1 MTPWKGRVKGSLMI
15 LGAATAWGLMGTL
28 ARYLFTAGEV
38 GPLHLTAIRS
48 TLAALLFVV
57 GLLVWDQR
65 QLRLPLKDIPQ
76 VALVGIAGIAMAN
89 FTYYYTISLTNVST
103 AILLQYMAPILVA
116 AASVFFLGE
125 RLTWI
130 LLVALTLAVGGCFL
144 MVKGYDPSFL
154 QLNLPGLISGLLSA
168 CAFAAYILFT
178 KRAVMRIPSWTLLV
192 YAYVFATLF
201 WWMLTPPWLLLSQG
215 YSLRLWGI
223 FLLIGSAGTVLP
235 FALFTFGLTYLPA
248 TQVSILS
255 TMEPVVATGAGLLLL
270 GEMLDWPQLV
280 GGALVVTGVLLVQ
293 RRSAVPRQV
302 PQVVPVGHRRQVTE

>member
-48 TLAALLFVV
+48 TLAALLLVV

-76 VALVGIAGIAMAN
+76 AVLVGIAGIAMAN
-89 FTYYYTISLTNVST
+89 FTYYYTISLTNVAT

-116 AASVFFLGE
+116 VASVFLLGE

-130 LLVALTLAVGGCFL
+130 ILVALTLAVGGCFL

-154 QLNLPGLISGLLSA
+154 S
-168 CAFAAYILFT
+168 
-178 KRAVMRIPSWTLLV
+178 
-192 YAYVFATLF
+192 
-201 WWMLTPPWLLLSQG
+201 
-215 YSLRLWGI
+215 
-223 FLLIGSAGTVLP
+223 
-235 FALFTFGLTYLPA
+235 
-248 TQVSILS
+248 
-255 TMEPVVATGAGLLLL
+255 
-270 GEMLDWPQLV
+270 
-280 GGALVVTGVLLVQ
+280 
-293 RRSAVPRQV
+293 
-302 PQVVPVGHRRQVTE
+302 